1 MKMRAFIQ
9 NRFES
14 LSEWISMVLGNPY
27 AFLIAL
33 FTVLLWA
40 LSGPI
45 FAFSDTWQLI
55 INTGT
60 TIATFL
66 MVFLLQNTGNRTIE
80 EMQENLHRLQC
91 QNEAILQE
99 LRALRFGAPAEGTG
113 PDTTSGADS
122 GAASGAESGA
132 APRKAA

>member
-1 MKMRAFIQ
+1 MRAFIQ

-14 LSEWISMVLGNPY
+14 LSEWISTVLGNPY

-33 FTVLLWA
+33 STVLIWA
-40 LSGPI
+40 LCGPI

-80 EMQENLHRLQC
+80 EMQENLHRLQH
-91 QNEAILQE
+91 QNDSILLE
-99 LRALRFGAPAEGTG
+99 LRALRLAAARETVG
-113 PDTTSGADS
+113 PDMTPVTLPDTASRR
-122 GAASGAESGA
+122 AA
-132 APRKAA
+132 

>member
-1 MKMRAFIQ
+1 MRAFIQ

-14 LSEWISMVLGNPY
+14 LSEWISKVLGNPY

-33 FTVLLWA
+33 FTVLMWA

-80 EMQENLHRLQC
+80 EMQENLHRLQY
-91 QNEAILQE
+91 QNDAILLE
-99 LRALRFGAPAEGTG
+99 LRALRL
-113 PDTTSGADS
+113 
-122 GAASGAESGA
+122 AASREAIGSDMTPDAHPGS
-132 APRKAA
+132 APRQAA

>member
-1 MKMRAFIQ
+1 MQTFIQ
-9 NRFES
+9 SRFES
-14 LSEWISMVLGNPY
+14 LSEWISDVLGNPY

-33 FTVLLWA
+33 CAVILWA
-40 LSGPI
+40 VSGPL

-80 EMQENLHRLQC
+80 EMQENLHILQA
-91 QNEAILQE
+91 QNDAILHE
-99 LRALRFGAPAEGTG
+99 LRQLRAERGEITPPAPK
-113 PDTTSGADS
+113 
-122 GAASGAESGA
+122 
-132 APRKAA
+132 KAA